1 VKAVRRLLLLLLLP
15 LGGTLAA
22 QDQPTPTAP
31 PAGPS
36 ASATQ
41 EEAPPTFAAGVEQ
54 VVVDVV
60 VTDKKGNPVP
70 GLTRDDMSVFED
82 GQPQEI
88 TSFDAV
94 ALPDEPGEKPPPPP
108 EVSSNV
114 GEASDRGRTFLIIFD
129 DMHLTPFRAR
139 DAKAAVASF
148 LENGVR
154 EGDRV
159 TLVATSGAVWWT
171 TRMEAGREK
180 LIDSLKRLDGRRI
193 PDMSP
198 ERMSDWEAMRIHM
211 YRDPQVVA
219 SVMRRFQTY
228 GVAGVLQQQQDNS
241 NPLYGTVDD
250 PFVNARASEVY
261 YSATT
266 RNRQTLDILERLLNG
281 LAVGRG
287 RKSVILVSEGFI
299 YDPNLDEYKRV
310 NDAARRANAA
320 IYFVNARGLEGMPTG
335 FGAEFGPAIPSQDVG
350 LAFTSN
356 LEEAAG
362 SESLADNS
370 GGFVVRNTNDLVS
383 GIQRIAKETR
393 VYYLLG
399 YNSTNT
405 ARDGRFREIDVKLK
419 DGKGLKVRARKGYYA
434 PSDEA
439 SSQPRAKEGVDPVIQ
454 AALDSPWPQGGIP
467 VRMTH
472 YVGSEGMMGKAS
484 VLLVAEVDIRGL
496 QFAEEEGRSVGQ
508 FDFLLVV
515 AHRESGEFFRYSQDV
530 QMRLRPSTRER
541 LNRLWFPI
549 PRDFE
554 LRPGDQQAK
563 IVVREKA
570 TGKVG
575 SVTHEFSVPPL
586 DVFRASTPI
595 LSDTG
600 QPGTAGQ
607 PPRPVPLARREFPEG
622 ADMLCQ
628 FEVYGAA
635 QGSDGMP
642 KVANGYAITGPDG
655 SVFTGQMESVIRP
668 TSIGHLTRLVGFS
681 LKGATPG
688 DYEMVMTFRD
698 EVSKKSFETREAFKV
713 VPAPP
718 PLPADAAD
726 AGTGGQ
732 ASAATTTSP

>member
-1 VKAVRRLLLLLLLP
+1 VRRLLLLLLLP

-22 QDQPTPTAP
+22 QDQPAPAAP
-31 PAGPS
+31 PAGAS

-41 EEAPPTFAAGVEQ
+41 QEAAPPTFAAGVEQ

-70 GLTRDDMSVFED
+70 GLTRDEMSVFED

-108 EVSSNV
+108 EVSTNV

-228 GVAGVLQQQQDNS
+228 GVSGVLQQRQDNS

-405 ARDGRFREIDVKLK
+405 ARDGRFREIEVKLK

-434 PSDEA
+434 PSDDPKA
-439 SSQPRAKEGVDPVIQ
+439 QRRRRQGVDRVIQ
-454 AALDSPWPQGGIP
+454 EALDSPYELADLPL
-467 VRMTH
+467 RMTH
-472 YVGSEGMMGKAS
+472 YIGSEVMLGKAR
-484 VLLVAEVDIRGL
+484 VDLVAEVDLGALELER
-496 QFAEEEGRSVGQ
+496 RDDRYVGGV
-508 FDFLLVV
+508 DFLLVA
-515 AHRESGEFFRYSQDV
+515 AHRESGEFFRYDQEVNLKLLPGTRDR
-530 QMRLRPSTRER
+530 MLRTWLPIER
-541 LNRLWFPI
+541 W
-549 PRDFE
+549 FE
-554 LRPGDQQAK
+554 LGPGTYQAK
-563 IVVREKA
+563 IVVRDKR
-570 TGKVG
+570 TGRVG
-575 SVTHEFSVPPL
+575 TVTHRFEVPDL
-586 DVFRASTPI
+586 GGFRVSTPVLTDRRDEEGVGAKEQI
-595 LSDTG
+595 L
-600 QPGTAGQ
+600 
-607 PPRPVPLARREFPEG
+607 PVAHREFEPGEE
-622 ADMLCQ
+622 LFCR
-628 FEVYGAA
+628 FEVYGADKDA
-635 QGSDGMP
+635 EGMP
-642 KVANGYAITGPDG
+642 QVDMGYVVKRADG
-655 SVFTGQMESVIRP
+655 SVLTAVPPSRIKP
-668 TSIGHLTRLVGFS
+668 TSLGILTRAFRFGLQR
-681 LKGATPG
+681 ARPG
-688 DYEMVMTFRD
+688 DYELVMIFYD
-698 EVSKKSFETREAFKV
+698 HLAGKSLEVKEPFSVRG
-713 VPAPP
+713 
-718 PLPADAAD
+718 ADAPER
-726 AGTGGQ
+726 
-732 ASAATTTSP
+732 ASARSRG